1 MRAAVVTTVGG
12 PEVLE
17 LVAVPDP
24 SPRGAECLV
33 RVLACG
39 VCSHDVA
46 TRRGTLK
53 RGIELPVICGHEIAG
68 EIVEVGPAVATRK
81 PGELVVSTQR
91 RRVCGACRWCR
102 TGRETLCPSSE
113 FLGDVGLNGGYA
125 ELVLVE
131 EDNLLP
137 IPGNLSPVEACVV
150 ACTVGSE
157 LNAIRDVARVRAGET
172 VLVTGAGGGLGIH
185 GIQVA
190 AACGARVLATTTT
203 PGKVALLEKLGAEVL
218 LVDPGADFAARI
230 LDHTDG
236 HGVDVAIDN
245 VGSPV
250 FHSVRR
256 SLARAGRWVLVGQL
270 TGDFV
275 SLNPAQLFLR
285 GIDLLSAISTTRHQ
299 AVDALELVSRGL
311 VVPVIEEVRPLAEAS
326 DAHRRVESGAVTG
339 RLVLTP

>member
-1 MRAAVVTTVGG
+1 MRAVVVTNVGG

-24 SPRGAECLV
+24 SPRGPECLV

-68 EIVEVGPAVATRK
+68 EILAVGPGVVTRR

-91 RRVCGACRWCR
+91 RRVCGSCRWCR
-102 TGRETLCPSSE
+102 SGRETLCPSLE

-131 EDNLLP
+131 EDNLVP
-137 IPGNLSPVEACVV
+137 IPENLSPAEACIV

-218 LVDPGADFAARI
+218 LVDPGTDFAERI

-250 FHSVRR
+250 FHAVRR
-256 SLARAGRWVLVGQL
+256 SLARGGRWVLVGQL

-285 GIDLLSAISTTRHQ
+285 GIDLLSAISTTRQQ
-299 AVDALELVSRGL
+299 AVDALDLVSRGL
-311 VVPVIEEVRPLAEAS
+311 VVPVIEDVRPLAEAS